1 MDALE
6 IRLSELGKRREI
18 VRGRAGKCD
27 ARISDDKE
35 ADYHLESA
43 RMILE
48 ILEGSNRRRN
58 RYVDEHQC
66 TD

>member
-6 IRLSELGKRREI
+6 IRLSELAKEEKLYEDE
-18 VRGRAGKCD
+18 AGKCD

-48 ILEGSNRRRN
+48 ILEGSNR
-58 RYVDEHQC
+58 
-66 TD
+66 